1 MLLLMGKLAHF
12 LNRLAP
18 GLRLRLLAL
27 VLLTCAPLVTLTWHA
42 AWHDRRRARAEW
54 RQRAQKLVQL
64 ASAEEAK
71 VIGATRQLMLA
82 MGESAP
88 MRSGNP
94 AACQK
99 LVDHLYAAYPRYA
112 NLGVVKT
119 NGEVIASARPLSK
132 PSNQSERRYFRRTL
146 DTRAFAVGDFPAH
159 AALAEP
165 TVNFGG
171 PVLDRSG
178 RLQGVVFATLALDW
192 FSRFGSA
199 LPAQLPPNAS
209 WTELDRDGT
218 ILVRYPSLGPRPT
231 SVRRLPGLAK
241 AVFSRSQGELETRD
255 PEGIMTFYAFATM
268 PSQLAGTNLVA
279 VLCIPKDELF
289 AESNEVLLRNLFWLA
304 LAASLAFSLG
314 WLGSHF
320 LVLQPVKALVKSSA
334 RLASGDLSARTGLR
348 YERDELG
355 QLSRTFDQM
364 AERLELRELARQRAT
379 QKLQVL
385 SQRLVEVQ
393 ESERR
398 QISRELHDEIGQAL
412 TAAQLNIQ
420 AALQSTQDTTLAPR
434 LQASAEMI
442 EQVLEQVHELSL
454 NLRPS
459 MLDDLGLEPAVR
471 YFTNRQAALTGL
483 EVEFQADPLER
494 RLDPAIQTEC
504 FRVAQEA
511 LTNVVRHAQ
520 ARKVAVRLSR
530 QNGHL
535 HLFVRDDGIG
545 FDVAARRN
553 EAVVGASLGL
563 LSMEERAALA
573 GGGLEFHS
581 APGKGTE
588 VHAWFPLKWSET
600 A

>member
-1 MLLLMGKLAHF
+1 MGNIARF

-27 VLLTCAPLVTLTWHA
+27 VLLSCAPLVTLTWHA
-42 AWHDRRRARAEW
+42 AWHDRRRARDEW
-54 RQRAQKLVQL
+54 QQRAQKLVQL
-64 ASAEEAK
+64 ASAEEVK
-71 VIGATRQLMLA
+71 VIGTTRQLLLA
-82 MGESAP
+82 LGESAAV
-88 MRSGNP
+88 RSGNQ
-94 AACQK
+94 AACQQ
-99 LVDHLYAAYPRYA
+99 LLSHLYATYPRYA
-112 NLGVVKT
+112 NLGVVST
-119 NGEVIASARPLSK
+119 NGEVLASAMPLGK
-132 PSNQSERRYFRRTL
+132 PSNQSALKYFRRAL
-146 DTRAFAVGDFPAH
+146 DTRAFAVGDFPAR
-159 AALAEP
+159 AAPGEP
-165 TVNFGG
+165 MVNFGS

-178 RLQGVVFATLALDW
+178 RVQGVVFATLAMDW

-199 LPAQLPPNAS
+199 LPAQLPPNAT
-209 WTELDRDGT
+209 WLELDRGGT
-218 ILVRYPSLGPRPT
+218 ILIRYPSLAPRPV
-231 SVRRLPGLAK
+231 SEPKLPDLAK
-241 AVFSRSQGELETRD
+241 AFFSRRQGDLEIPGPDGT
-255 PEGIMTFYAFATM
+255 MTFYAFAAM
-268 PSQLAGTNLVA
+268 PSQLAGTNLTA
-279 VLCIPKDELF
+279 VLCTPKDELF

-304 LAASLAFSLG
+304 LAASLAFGLG
-314 WLGSHF
+314 WLGSYF
-320 LVLQPVKALVKSSA
+320 LVLQPVKALVESSA
-334 RLASGDLSARTGLR
+334 KLASGDLSTRTGLP

-355 QLSRTFDQM
+355 RLSRTFDQM

-379 QKLQVL
+379 QKLQAL

-420 AALQSTQDTTLAPR
+420 AALQSTKDTTLAPR

-494 RLDPAIQTEC
+494 RLDPMIQTEC

-511 LTNVVRHAQ
+511 LTNVVRHAH
-520 ARKVAVRLSR
+520 ARTVAVRLTR
-530 QNGHL
+530 RNGHL
-535 HLFVRDDGIG
+535 HLSVRDDGVG
-545 FDVAARRN
+545 FDVATRRN
-553 EAVVGASLGL
+553 EAAVGASLGL
-563 LSMEERAALA
+563 LSMEERATLA
-573 GGGLEFHS
+573 GGGLEFNS
-581 APGKGTE
+581 APGQGTE